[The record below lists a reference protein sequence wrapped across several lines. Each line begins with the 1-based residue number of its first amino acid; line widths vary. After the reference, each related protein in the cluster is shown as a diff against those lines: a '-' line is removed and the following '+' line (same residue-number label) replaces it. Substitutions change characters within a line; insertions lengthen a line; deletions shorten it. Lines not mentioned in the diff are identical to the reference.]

1 MCFQNIPSL
10 AFCKALY
17 RHSAVREVSHK
28 LTGAT
33 GILLFYTWL
42 KTKQLSIKPNKN
54 NALCS
59 CLAME
64 VMGKEVIESAKAV
77 VVKKAQDAIDDGELK
92 VSEKLTN
99 LEEKQDSLQK
109 QMSELS
115 TKLDMVLTALNT
127 R

>member
-1 MCFQNIPSL
+1 
-10 AFCKALY
+10 
-17 RHSAVREVSHK
+17 
-28 LTGAT
+28 
-33 GILLFYTWL
+33 
-42 KTKQLSIKPNKN
+42 
-54 NALCS
+54 
-59 CLAME
+59 ME

-115 TKLDMVLTALNT
+115 TKLDMVLAALNT

>member
-1 MCFQNIPSL
+1 M
-10 AFCKALY
+10 
-17 RHSAVREVSHK
+17 
-28 LTGAT
+28 TGAT

-54 NALCS
+54 GALCS

-77 VVKKAQDAIDDGELK
+77 VVKKAQDAIDEGELK

-115 TKLDMVLTALNT
+115 TKLDMVLTALNS

>member
-1 MCFQNIPSL
+1 M
-10 AFCKALY
+10 
-17 RHSAVREVSHK
+17 
-28 LTGAT
+28 TGAT

-42 KTKQLSIKPNKN
+42 KAKQLSIKPNKN
-54 NALCS
+54 NSLCS

-64 VMGKEVIESAKAV
+64 VMGKEVMESAKAV
-77 VVKKAQDAIDDGELK
+77 GVKKAQDAIDEGELK

-99 LEEKQDSLQK
+99 LEKKQDSLQK

-115 TKLDMVLTALNT
+115 TKLDMVLTALNS

>member
-1 MCFQNIPSL
+1 
-10 AFCKALY
+10 
-17 RHSAVREVSHK
+17 
-28 LTGAT
+28 
-33 GILLFYTWL
+33 
-42 KTKQLSIKPNKN
+42 
-54 NALCS
+54 
-59 CLAME
+59 ME

-77 VVKKAQDAIDDGELK
+77 VVKKAQDAIDEGELK

-115 TKLDMVLTALNT
+115 TKLDMVLTALNS

>member
-1 MCFQNIPSL
+1 
-10 AFCKALY
+10 
-17 RHSAVREVSHK
+17 
-28 LTGAT
+28 
-33 GILLFYTWL
+33 
-42 KTKQLSIKPNKN
+42 
-54 NALCS
+54 
-59 CLAME
+59 
-64 VMGKEVIESAKAV
+64 MGKEVIESAKAV